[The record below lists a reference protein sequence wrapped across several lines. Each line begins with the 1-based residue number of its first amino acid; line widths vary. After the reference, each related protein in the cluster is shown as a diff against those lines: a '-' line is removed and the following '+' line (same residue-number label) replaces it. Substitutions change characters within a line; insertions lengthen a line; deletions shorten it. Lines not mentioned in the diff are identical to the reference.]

1 MGLDYDDDDDD
12 DEVEVMMITDHG
24 LFARSLREAA
34 CTSVA
39 KGTVDVRCLDEYMT
53 LQQVSSIIEDYIEGV
68 DEESGNPVMSE
79 EAYLELVRDVSSSF
93 LGACLAK
100 LAAADLVET
109 AWDEERGQQVFW
121 RKERGG

>member
-1 MGLDYDDDDDD
+1 MGLDYEDDDE
-12 DEVEVMMITDHG
+12 EVEVMLITDRR
-24 LFARSLREAA
+24 LFAESLREAA

-39 KGTVDVRCLDEYMT
+39 KGAVDVQCLDEYMT

-68 DEESGNPVMSE
+68 DEESGSPVMSE
-79 EAYLELVRDVSSSF
+79 ENYVELIRDVSSSF

-121 RKERGG
+121 RKEKGE